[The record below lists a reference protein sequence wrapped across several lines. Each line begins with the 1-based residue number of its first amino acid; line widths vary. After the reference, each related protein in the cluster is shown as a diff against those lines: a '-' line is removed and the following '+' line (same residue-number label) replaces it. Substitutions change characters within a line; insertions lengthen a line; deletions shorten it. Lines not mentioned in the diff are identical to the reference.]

1 MIKWLVQK
9 GAGVNV
15 LTKGGGCE
23 DGNRKWSPL
32 HCAVDA
38 FLTLR
43 LERASQQGR
52 VGEAG
57 GGGGGRAAAL
67 FKSPLSS
74 SSMSCSSMLS
84 PLAPPARPPPLL
96 PYSSFS
102 SLLSTTSPSTPPR
115 ATTTAKEGG
124 KEEREEKALKIIR
137 WLVEE
142 GKADMT
148 IRDALGRTPL
158 DLLLGSALYQRE
170 VSGGCSSTESSPGRP
185 GRGREGGK
193 EGGREATSMKKVGKY
208 LTLMQKKQR
217 AVDAAMEELFDGE
230 NWKVG

>member
-15 LTKGGGCE
+15 LTKGGAYE
-23 DGNRKWSPL
+23 DGNRKWTPL
-32 HCAVDA
+32 HCAIHA

-43 LERASQQGR
+43 LERASQP
-52 VGEAG
+52 G
-57 GGGGGRAAAL
+57 GGGGAGGGAGGRTAGL
-67 FKSPLSS
+67 FQSPLAP
-74 SSMSCSSMLS
+74 SMSCSSMLS
-84 PLAPPARPPPLL
+84 PSALPARSPSLL
-96 PYSSFS
+96 ASFSFS
-102 SLLSTTSPSTPPR
+102 SPLSTTSPSTPTR
-115 ATTTAKEGG
+115 TSTRAKEGG
-124 KEEREEKALKIIR
+124 REEREGKALKIIR

-148 IRDALGRTPL
+148 LRDALGRTSL
-158 DLLLGSALYQRE
+158 DIFLGSGLYQRE
-170 VSGGCSSTESSPGRP
+170 VAGGCSSAENSPGRP
-185 GRGREGGK
+185 GRGREGGR